1 MNLITVNR
9 RFTTSDVFFTRPL
22 EDEELEF
29 RFRLR
34 LDVMT
39 SSHGGVQG
47 MATEVD
53 VLYPMVIFA

>member
-1 MNLITVNR
+1 MNLNTV
-9 RFTTSDVFFTRPL
+9 FTAVLQQAMFFFTRPL

-47 MATEVD
+47 MAIERWMFCTRW
-53 VLYPMVIFA
+53 